1 MESMTSPMS
10 FVKNT
15 RQTYSKQLE
24 EVITEVQVQFNEE
37 NPTWIP
43 YNTYL
48 SILDYKNAKSN

>member
-1 MESMTSPMS
+1 MTSPMS